1 VNRARPRQLDHGGGG
16 PDAGHL
22 GGQLDQ
28 QQERDHPGAGDQH
41 RGGDERAWAQEENGV
56 SPPRPRWRLGP
67 GLDLAAITAQLE
79 REGVSSFCDS
89 YHQLLDCIERKLAAV
104 GAPSGR

>member
-1 VNRARPRQLDHGGGG
+1 VA
-16 PDAGHL
+16 A
-22 GGQLDQ
+22 
-28 QQERDHPGAGDQH
+28 A
-41 RGGDERAWAQEENGV
+41 A
-56 SPPRPRWRLGP
+56 